1 MARPFSFAASPFA
14 GSSISVMRPIVK
26 YALVLCLLLAAAFAG
41 WGWLRPYAS
50 QPDPAARC
58 QVVET
63 LVTRDQSYYWVN
75 VHLKV
80 SPGMA
85 HDLQK
90 PVYLTTA
97 AGVKHEPA
105 DTAFAG
111 VERQSPTDIWFK
123 FWLEAADLAG
133 PLVLHLN
140 DGTLSVKSTQGIPA
154 LQSTASKN
162 FTTHSW

>member
-1 MARPFSFAASPFA
+1 
-14 GSSISVMRPIVK
+14 MRPRLK
-26 YALVLCLLLAAAFAG
+26 YTLVLCLLLAAAFAG
-41 WGWLRPYAS
+41 WSWLRPYAW

-63 LVTRDQSYYWVN
+63 LVTRDQSFYWVN

-80 SPGMA
+80 NPGMA

-111 VERQSPTDIWFK
+111 AEGQSPTDIWFK
-123 FWLEAADLAG
+123 FWLEPSDLTGA
-133 PLVLHLN
+133 LILHLN
-140 DGTLSVKSTQGIPA
+140 DGTLSIKSTQGIPTLEPA
-154 LQSTASKN
+154 ASKN
-162 FTTHSW
+162 FTTHQW

>member
-1 MARPFSFAASPFA
+1 MVRPFSFAASLRA
-14 GSSISVMRPIVK
+14 GSSIAVTGKHLRL
-26 YALVLCLLLAAAFAG
+26 ALWTALLLAAAFTA

-63 LVTRDQSYYWVN
+63 LVTRDQSFYWVN

-80 SPGMA
+80 NPGMA

-111 VERQSPTDIWFK
+111 AERQSPTDIWFK

-140 DGTLSVKSTQGIPA
+140 DGTLEVKSTQGIPA
-154 LQSTASKN
+154 LQTPASKN